1 MIAFQTMDPPRRT
14 GDEARRYVIAQVLGW
29 GGFTV
34 AYTLLIQLARS
45 MTFESICIFVSQ
57 NLIGLLLSHAYRGL
71 INRWGWKRMSWGAL
85 FPRVFAAVL
94 AIAVLW
100 TAIDWPIYYFVHYG
114 PEDNPMNF
122 SKTAIFIYSTFNGVW
137 LFTVWSLIY
146 FGYHAFN
153 RARHAEVDRW
163 QLESTVKEAELRAL
177 KSQVNPHFIFNS
189 LNTVRALI
197 HEDPATAETM
207 VTRLAG
213 LLRYALQAGQ
223 LETVSLE
230 RELAIV
236 RDYLAVE
243 KIRFEERL
251 RPRFE
256 IEDRALA
263 LAVPPLLLQT
273 LVENAVKYGVG
284 NNPTGGDVVVSAS
297 VEDSKLRLSVANTGR
312 LSTGGASTGLGLR
325 NATERLR
332 MLFGERA
339 TLRLGEHE
347 GGWVVAEV
355 EMPVKVAVR
364 SKVEVEA

>member
-1 MIAFQTMDPPRRT
+1 MIAFKDMEKPRET
-14 GDEARRYVIAQVLGW
+14 GPRARRYVIAQLAGW

-34 AYTLLIQLARS
+34 TYILLMQLTQPMQLTS
-45 MTFESICIFVSQ
+45 VLLFVAQ
-57 NLIGLLLSHAYRGL
+57 NMIGLLISHGFRTL
-71 INRWGWKRMSWGAL
+71 INRWGWKKLSWGAL
-85 FPRVFAAVL
+85 VPRVAGTVL
-94 AIAVLW
+94 AISLLW
-100 TAIDWPIYYFVHYG
+100 TIVGWPLYHYLSEG
-114 PEDNPMNF
+114 SAMNPLKL
-122 SKTAIFIYSTFNGVW
+122 SKTAIFVFSTFNAFW
-137 LFTVWSLIY
+137 LYTVWSLLY
-146 FGYHAFN
+146 FGYHAFS

-163 QLESTVKEAELRAL
+163 QMESTVKEAELRAL

-251 RPRFE
+251 RPTFE
-256 IEDRALA
+256 VDERALG
-263 LAVPPLLLQT
+263 LSVPPLLLQT

-284 NNPTGGDVVVSAS
+284 GDPSGVDIVVSAS
-297 VEDSKLRLSVANTGR
+297 TADDVLKLSVANTGR
-312 LSTGGASTGLGLR
+312 LSSGGASTGLGLR

-332 MLFGERA
+332 MIFGERA
-339 TLRLGEHE
+339 VLRLSERKP
-347 GGWVVAEV
+347 GWVVAEV
-355 EMPVKVAVR
+355 VMPAKGAVR
-364 SKVEVEA
+364 AGVEVVA

>member
-1 MIAFQTMDPPRRT
+1 MIAFEPMEAPRNT
-14 GDEARRYVIAQVLGW
+14 GPGARRYVVAQTAGW

-34 AYTLLIQLARS
+34 TYILLMQLTQPMRLTPILLFIA
-45 MTFESICIFVSQ
+45 Q
-57 NLIGLLLSHAYRGL
+57 NLIGLLISHGYRTL
-71 INRWGWKRMSWGAL
+71 INRWGWKKLSWGAL
-85 FPRVFAAVL
+85 VPRVAGTVL
-94 AIAVLW
+94 AISLIW
-100 TAIDWPIYYFVHYG
+100 TIADWPLFHFLSEG
-114 PEDNPMNF
+114 SEMNPLKL
-122 SKTAIFIYSTFNGVW
+122 SKTAIFIFSTFNAFW
-137 LFTVWSLIY
+137 LFTVWSLLY
-146 FGYHAFN
+146 FGYHAFS

-163 QLESTVKEAELRAL
+163 QMESTVKEAELRAL

-251 RPRFE
+251 RPTFE
-256 IEDRALA
+256 IDALA
-263 LAVPPLLLQT
+263 LSLAVPPLLLQT

-284 NNPTGGDVVVSAS
+284 GDPSGVDIVVSAS
-297 VEDSKLRLSVANTGR
+297 LNENVLKLSVANTGR
-312 LSTGGASTGLGLR
+312 LSSGGASTGLGLR

-332 MLFGERA
+332 MIFGERA
-339 TLRLGEHE
+339 VLRLSEKKP
-347 GGWVVAEV
+347 GWVVAEV
-355 EMPVKVAVR
+355 VMPAKGAVR
-364 SKVEVEA
+364 AGVEVVA

>member
-1 MIAFQTMDPPRRT
+1 MIAIQTMDAPRKS
-14 GDEARRYVIAQVLGW
+14 GADARRYVIAQAAGW
-29 GGFTV
+29 GGFTITY
-34 AYTLLIQLARS
+34 ALLMQLTRPMQLETL
-45 MTFESICIFVSQ
+45 CIFVAQ
-57 NLIGLLLSHAYRGL
+57 NLIGLLLSHGYRSL
-71 INRWGWKRMSWGAL
+71 INRWGWKQLTWGAL
-85 FPRVFAAVL
+85 FFRVLGAVF

-100 TAIDWPIYYFVHYG
+100 TLIDWPVYHLLHTG
-114 PEDNPMNF
+114 PDDNPMNF
-122 SKTAIFIYSTFNGVW
+122 SNTAIFVFSTFNGVW
-137 LFTVWSLIY
+137 LFTVWSLLY
-146 FGYHAFN
+146 FGFHAFN
-153 RARHAEVDRW
+153 RARHAEVGRW

-207 VTRLAG
+207 VTRLAA

-230 RELAIV
+230 REIGIV
-236 RDYLAVE
+236 RDYLEIE

-256 IEDRALA
+256 IEDGALG

-284 NNPTGGDVVVSAS
+284 PSASGGEVVVSAS
-297 VEDSKLRLSVANTGR
+297 VDGGILKLSVANTGR
-312 LSTGGASTGLGLR
+312 LSAGGASTGLGLR

-332 MLFGERA
+332 MLFGEHA
-339 TLRLGEHE
+339 TLRLGEKDS
-347 GGWVVAEV
+347 GWVVAEI
-355 EMPVKVAVR
+355 EMPAKRAVR
-364 SKVEVEA
+364 AGAEVVA

>member
-1 MIAFQTMDPPRRT
+1 MIAIEPMETPRNT
-14 GDEARRYVIAQVLGW
+14 GLEVRRYVIAQLAGW

-34 AYTLLIQLARS
+34 TYTMLMQLTQPMRFS
-45 MTFESICIFVSQ
+45 SICLFIAQ
-57 NLIGLLLSHAYRGL
+57 NFIGLLLSHAYRTL
-71 INRWGWKRMSWGAL
+71 INRWGWKKLSWGAL
-85 FPRVFAAVL
+85 IPRVTGTVL
-94 AIAVLW
+94 AIALLW
-100 TAIDWPIYYFVHYG
+100 TIADWPLYHYLSEG
-114 PEDNPMNF
+114 PPIEGMKL
-122 SKTAIFIYSTFNGVW
+122 SKTAIFIFSTFNGFW
-137 LFTVWSLIY
+137 LFMVWSLLY

-153 RARHAEVDRW
+153 RARRAEVDRW
-163 QLESTVKEAELRAL
+163 QMESTVKEAELRAL

-207 VTRLAG
+207 VTRLAA

-251 RPRFE
+251 RPTYE
-256 IEDRALA
+256 VEDRALG

-284 NNPTGGDVVVSAS
+284 GDPTGVDIVVSAS
-297 VEDSKLRLSVANTGR
+297 VEEGLLKLSVANTGR
-312 LSTGGASTGLGLR
+312 LSSGGASTGLGLR

-339 TLRLGEHE
+339 VLRLGEKKP
-347 GGWVVAEV
+347 GWVVAEV
-355 EMPVKVAVR
+355 EMPAKGAVR
-364 SKVEVEA
+364 SGVEAVA